1 MFEMIPFA
9 KRNSVYGFNPFR
21 EMEDL
26 ERSFFGPYY
35 GAGRTAAFRT
45 DVQETDEAYILES
58 DLPGFKKEDIEVEVK
73 EDVLTIKAERHAAHE
88 NKEEKNNYVRVER
101 SSGCFTRSFEISGVD
116 TDAITDKY
124 EDGVLTLTLPK
135 KAPVEP
141 ETKKLTIE

>member
-35 GAGRTAAFRT
+35 GNARSAAFRT

-101 SSGCFTRSFEISGVD
+101 SSGCFSRSFEISGVD
-116 TDAITDKY
+116 TDAITAKY